1 MQDWYELPALILT
14 ALLLPAFGRLYLRS
28 RDTRTLLWFLAF
40 FFAVARILLLH
51 PVGSWDLNPGSYPW
65 RTATGESCGLLSS
78 ALFLA
83 SLSPRR
89 LEIGK
94 FRVLY
99 VIPYIGPMVIY
110 AILVYGV
117 FHGVEPRGP
126 IIWIFPALAVI
137 SFA

>member
-1 MQDWYELPALILT
+1 MTIMGGNPAHFSLIFSGFERNPSSLIGSFMQDWYQIPAFILT

-51 PVGSWDLNPGSYPW
+51 PIGSWDLNPGSYPW

-78 ALFLA
+78 AMFLA

-89 LEIGK
+89 LQIGK
-94 FRVLY
+94 LRVLY
-99 VIPYIGPMVIY
+99 VIPYIGP
-110 AILVYGV
+110 
-117 FHGVEPRGP
+117 
-126 IIWIFPALAVI
+126 
-137 SFA
+137 